1 MSNCQSKKNGIQV
14 LNWSLAPATYDAA
27 QLQSSPLT
35 ILLRVALSKTVSVDV
50 MSYLQ
55 GDHAESDTNFCL
67 FVVVFFYFM
76 AENTQNGHH
85 TVTQSRRENGR
96 QHSRHTLMIGAQE
109 KKLWAFLCGD
119 CHFHNCKTLNCS
131 LEVNWGPTVI
141 FECGGTYRWS
151 LSLMKGCLSVLKW
164 ACVCGSRWTSKS
176 GMSGWNG
183 VFILAAKESHIPA
196 IPALFRS
203 SHFWSVDTKQNNKK
217 RQTNK
222 QNIAFRIGMGHN

>member
-1 MSNCQSKKNGIQV
+1 MQPNCRV
-14 LNWSLAPATYDAA
+14 LH
-27 QLQSSPLT
+27 
-35 ILLRVALSKTVSVDV
+35 LLFCCVSHCQRQFLWTWCHTCKEI
-50 MSYLQ
+50 MPSQTQTSAYLL
-55 GDHAESDTNFCL
+55 L
-67 FVVVFFYFM
+67 FFFYFM

-217 RQTNK
+217 RQRNK